1 MRSLVTAHIHIEKE
15 IMWTNRDMQNLVMN
29 LVFDVDDEEV
39 DYSLRIL
46 VHSPAIRPIGGE
58 IRRLPNEAQHHTC
71 KTTMAE

>member
-46 VHSPAIRPIGGE
+46 VPFPSYKTNW
-58 IRRLPNEAQHHTC
+58 RRD
-71 KTTMAE
+71 